1 MEGLFLNNQ
10 SKMTKEYLSR
20 WDTLVLKIGSRYIE
34 FKPKR
39 DGGSYFVTSDK
50 STIDALESNSKFN
63 KDFKLFNTTNKEVV
77 EKLEPIKPITN
88 AENITPVEE
97 ITDIEEAVKKGELIE
112 IRVVEEVVNITQAR
126 EYLRE
131 AGVIIQKLRTPKSI
145 MKWANEMGI
154 EFPNLKV

>member
-1 MEGLFLNNQ
+1 
-10 SKMTKEYLSR
+10 MTKEYLSR

-50 STIDALESNSKFN
+50 SIIDALEASSKFN
-63 KDFKLFNTTNKEVV
+63 KDFRLFATTNEKVV

-88 AENITPVEE
+88 AENITPVDE

-112 IRVVEEVVNITQAR
+112 IRVVEEVENITQAR

-131 AGVIIQKLRTPKSI
+131 AGVMIQKLRTPKSI